1 MCGILGLYNPTG
13 ALPPPDAFDSAL
25 DRLKL
30 RGPDDSGAWR
40 DECVLLGHRRLA
52 IVDLSPAGHQP
63 MESSDRRYVIVFNGE
78 IYNHREL
85 RPRLNPRSAWRG
97 SSDTETLMEAYRTWG
112 VECLQHINGMFA
124 FAIWDRTEQSLFIAR
139 DRMGVKPLYYY
150 DRNGKFG
157 FGSRPGALSML
168 VGKGSLEVYPEA
180 LRVYLKLGYIP
191 APLSFHRDI
200 RKLQAGHYLL
210 VHARGVRRVGYWD
223 FRSIKPDPSMSSR
236 PEDDLAE
243 ELDTLIQNAVK

>member
-97 SSDTETLMEAYRTWG
+97 SSDTETLIEAYRTG
-112 VECLQHINGMFA
+112 
-124 FAIWDRTEQSLFIAR
+124 RTHDLDSYS
-139 DRMGVKPLYYY
+139 DT
-150 DRNGKFG
+150 
-157 FGSRPGALSML
+157 
-168 VGKGSLEVYPEA
+168 A
-180 LRVYLKLGYIP
+180 LRRVWGAARMSWWLTMLLHRFPDETPFEEQMRFNQFDYLH
-191 APLSFHRDI
+191 ASERA
-200 RKLQAGHYLL
+200 QA
-210 VHARGVRRVGYWD
+210 
-223 FRSIKPDPSMSSR
+223 S
-236 PEDDLAE
+236 LAE
-243 ELDTLIQNAVK
+243 QYAGLPF